1 MKELIMGKFF
11 INLNDIMAS
20 LEDEHIANYEVEQ
33 FINKFFQI
41 GFECKADDVFNQN
54 KSLYFE
60 LNFEFDQ
67 FKGININKIY
77 KHYKNF
83 IKNNELYDDILFFI
97 AENYFNEYKKFQ
109 QEHNTYFN
117 IVKRTFIKKPN
128 YSQLIKLVR
137 DQIRRLSGFK
147 ETLDQYINDIEYY
160 NRDLSE
166 VFEKNYLNNKND
178 YNSSIY
184 SQIQDLQNLMF
195 SFVKRDD
202 RRLQEFFDLI
212 LSKYYNLEDD
222 LLSLTDPNRIRDT
235 RRSSREDMLE
245 MSMSY
250 SLERQSNE
258 ENIDIQK
265 MLEKI
270 KNEKNNIDTFDKL
283 SDKID
288 EIFNFRINQDLL
300 INFISSKRIHEHVK
314 DIEDLKVNFG
324 SILKD

>member
-109 QEHNTYFN
+109 QEHNAYFN
-117 IVKRTFIKKPN
+117 IFKRTFIKKPN

-147 ETLDQYINDIEYY
+147 ETLDQYISDIEYY

-195 SFVKRDD
+195 SFIKRDD

-283 SDKID
+283 CDKID